1 MPMPYLNLS
10 QVELIAREA
19 HREQTDKAGRPY
31 AEHLAAVAEGV
42 RIRGGNEEQIA
53 AAWLHDAIEDGAL
66 SRRWLDE
73 APLSGRVK
81 DMVLAVTK
89 RDGEDLFAYTGRILA
104 TPGALLIKESD
115 LAHNADPDRLAVLEA
130 GDPYPSDREICAG
143 TRLAGARRGCRA
155 DRTAGSSQPR
165 RGLTPRGVGPRR
177 QGGRSGQAQRLAGLR
192 RNAHF
197 MSGSVAKR
205 RARRIGG
212 VQSRV
217 TATAA
222 TTETRTI
229 PTGPESHS

>member
-42 RIRGGNEEQIA
+42 RVRGGNEEQIA

-115 LAHNADPDRLAVLEA
+115 LAHNADPDRLAVLE
-130 GDPYPSDREICAG
+130 PTTR
-143 TRLAGARRGCRA
+143 TRLTEKYA
-155 DRTAGSSQPR
+155 QV
-165 RGLTPRGVGPRR
+165 RGLLGLDGGAGPTERR
-177 QGGRSGQAQRLAGLR
+177 DQANPAAG
-192 RNAHF
+192 
-197 MSGSVAKR
+197 
-205 RARRIGG
+205 
-212 VQSRV
+212 
-217 TATAA
+217 
-222 TTETRTI
+222 
-229 PTGPESHS
+229 

>member
-66 SRRWLDE
+66 SRRRLDE

-115 LAHNADPDRLAVLEA
+115 LAHNADPDRLAVLEPA
-130 GDPYPSDREICAG
+130 TR
-143 TRLAGARRGCRA
+143 TRLTEKYA
-155 DRTAGSSQPR
+155 QV
-165 RGLTPRGVGPRR
+165 RGLLGLDGGAGPTERR
-177 QGGRSGQAQRLAGLR
+177 DQANPAAG
-192 RNAHF
+192 
-197 MSGSVAKR
+197 
-205 RARRIGG
+205 
-212 VQSRV
+212 
-217 TATAA
+217 
-222 TTETRTI
+222 
-229 PTGPESHS
+229 